1 MADVDLTITIPDAH
15 TVRVLDAFS
24 KAAGARIELMANKG
38 VGSPE
43 NPSFNANWSFSYA
56 EKDASENNK
65 QFAVRTILELIKALV
80 KMVDYAE
87 DQDRYRTEVSAITPA
102 NQDVPEDII
111 TGV

>member
-15 TVRVLDAFS
+15 TVRVLDAFN
-24 KAAGARIELMANKG
+24 KAAGARIELMAHKS
-38 VGSPE
+38 VGDT
-43 NPSFNANWSFSYA
+43 NFNANWSFQYA

-65 QFAVRTILELIKALV
+65 QFAVRAILELTKALV